1 MHIALLVP
9 ALERIERGRTIVQP
23 GMHQRMCVWG
33 DVSSARRLFQHLQ
46 RVERFAAPTYLGE
59 EIAAERMQLAVV
71 GAGRQLSVEDL
82 QRTIMLAELFVRRRE
97 VEIRNPEIRLKY
109 R

>member
-1 MHIALLVP
+1 MLQEGNETSILAIGVPLRIRTQRDEMHIALLVP

-23 GMHQRMCVWG
+23 GMHQRMCVGG
-33 DVSSARRLFQHLQ
+33 DVSSARRLFQPLQ

-82 QRTIMLAELFVRRRE
+82 
-97 VEIRNPEIRLKY
+97 
-109 R
+109 